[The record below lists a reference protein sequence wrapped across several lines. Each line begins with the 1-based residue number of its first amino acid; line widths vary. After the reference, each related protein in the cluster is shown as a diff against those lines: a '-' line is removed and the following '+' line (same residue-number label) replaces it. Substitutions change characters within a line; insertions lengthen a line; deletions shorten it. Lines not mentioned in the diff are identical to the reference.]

1 MNIFLNYKEKFS
13 KYLLSLRERKIINFP
28 SDLKNLNVEISPKE
42 QSSDMS
48 CNVAMLLS
56 KYNNKTPLDLADE
69 LKEHFKKD
77 FKEFKDV
84 KSARP
89 GFLNFSFKSEFW
101 KKFIIDILKQDS
113 KFGADKKGKLNYN
126 LEFVSANPTG
136 PMHVGHCRGAVLGD
150 VIANLLKFNGNQVHK
165 EYYINDYGGQIKNFV
180 LSVYYRIL
188 EIKENK
194 KFPQNQDL
202 YPGNYIIDIAKK
214 ILKNKKI
221 KNFSNFNK
229 IYNSLSEES
238 LDLSIKLIK
247 KNLED
252 LGVKHDIFI
261 KESQLIKKKFVN
273 NAIDKLKKKG
283 DVYIGKLEAPK
294 GESDKNWKSRDLLLF
309 RSTKFGDDSDRV
321 IQKEDKSWTYFA
333 NDIAYHS
340 YKIDR
345 KFDILINILGADHAG
360 YIKRIK
366 AAVKAISNNKIELIC
381 KVSQLVKL
389 FKDGKP
395 FKMSKRKGDYI
406 TAEDLLNEV
415 GKDSVR
421 FMMLNRSNEVELDFD
436 FQKVT
441 EKSKDNPVFYVQ
453 YAYARINSIF
463 RLIKLDIDKYKI
475 DKDFDFDL
483 NNHELEIL
491 RKISEWPKCIEMS
504 CKKLEPHRIPYYL
517 YDLSTLFHS
526 YWNMGKES
534 KSYRFVQEGEIN
546 NISRLV
552 LLKSLSIV
560 IQNAMSILGVGTPK
574 SM

>member
-1 MNIFLNYKEKFS
+1 MNIFLNYKEKFL

-101 KKFIIDILKQDS
+101 KNFIIDILKQDL
-113 KFGADKKGKLNYN
+113 KFGADKKVKLNYN

-150 VIANLLKFNGNQVHK
+150 VIANLLKFNGNKVHK
-165 EYYINDYGGQIKNFV
+165 EYYVNDYGGQIKNFV

-229 IYNSLSEES
+229 IYNSLCEES

-273 NAIDKLKKKG
+273 NVIDKLKK
-283 DVYIGKLEAPK
+283 
-294 GESDKNWKSRDLLLF
+294 
-309 RSTKFGDDSDRV
+309 RV
-321 IQKEDKSWTYFA
+321 MFI
-333 NDIAYHS
+333 
-340 YKIDR
+340 
-345 KFDILINILGADHAG
+345 
-360 YIKRIK
+360 
-366 AAVKAISNNKIELIC
+366 
-381 KVSQLVKL
+381 
-389 FKDGKP
+389 
-395 FKMSKRKGDYI
+395 
-406 TAEDLLNEV
+406 
-415 GKDSVR
+415 
-421 FMMLNRSNEVELDFD
+421 
-436 FQKVT
+436 
-441 EKSKDNPVFYVQ
+441 
-453 YAYARINSIF
+453 
-463 RLIKLDIDKYKI
+463 
-475 DKDFDFDL
+475 
-483 NNHELEIL
+483 
-491 RKISEWPKCIEMS
+491 
-504 CKKLEPHRIPYYL
+504 
-517 YDLSTLFHS
+517 
-526 YWNMGKES
+526 
-534 KSYRFVQEGEIN
+534 
-546 NISRLV
+546 
-552 LLKSLSIV
+552 
-560 IQNAMSILGVGTPK
+560 
-574 SM
+574 